1 MKIMTETK
9 HASVL
14 LKEVVEG
21 LSLRPGM
28 VVVDA
33 TLGGGGHTRALLE
46 HILPGGKLV
55 AIDADTQA
63 LDRFEVRAQSDVFLK
78 QALADTSLALVHG
91 NYSAIVETLGD
102 AGSEHVDAVLAD
114 LGFSSDQIED
124 GERGFSFQKD
134 GPLDMR
140 LDQTTDLTA
149 EKIVNTCT
157 EKEIEQFLYKYG
169 EESEARRIAEAIV
182 TEREKRP
189 LRTTHDLAALIER
202 VYPRGKR
209 YRLKIHPATKTFQA
223 LRIAVNQ
230 EGEHLV
236 TFLSQAV
243 KCLNVGGRLAVI
255 TFHSGEDRIVKQFFR
270 DASQGCICPPNFPVC
285 RCEQTPTIRLIT
297 RKPIVPSEQERHTN
311 PRARS
316 AKLRII
322 EKLS

>member
-1 MKIMTETK
+1 MKVMTETK
-9 HASVL
+9 HTSVL

-28 VVVDA
+28 IVVDA

-46 HILPGGKLV
+46 QVLPGGKV
-55 AIDADTQA
+55 IAIDADTQA
-63 LDRFEVRAQSDVFLK
+63 LERFEIRAQSDEFLK
-78 QALADTSLALVHG
+78 QALVDKSLVLVHS
-91 NYSAIVETLGD
+91 NYSELGRALED
-102 AGSEHVDAVLAD
+102 AGSEHVDAILAD

-124 GERGFSFQKD
+124 AERGFSFQKN

-140 LDQTTDLTA
+140 LDQSTDLTA
-149 EKIVNTCT
+149 EKIVNTFSQS
-157 EKEIEQFLYKYG
+157 EIADLLQKYG
-169 EESEARRIAEAIV
+169 EESEARHIAEAIV
-182 TEREKRP
+182 TERERKP
-189 LRTTHDLAALIER
+189 FQMTHDLTELIER
-202 VYPRGKR
+202 VYPKGKR
-209 YRLKIHPATKTFQA
+209 YRMKIHPATKTFQA

-230 EGEHLV
+230 EGEHLA

-243 KCLNVGGRLAVI
+243 EYLKTGSRLVVI

-285 RCEQTPTIRLIT
+285 RCDQTPNITLIT
-297 RKPIVPSEQERHTN
+297 RKPIIPSEQEREGN

-322 EKLS
+322 EKL